1 MGYLCRWVFTGLR
14 KPRRIF
20 RVKDNNRFLDGLQ
33 FMKRQVV
40 QGEFSL
46 VVFHKSYKEENAV
59 LLQVLLSVESM
70 AGTVT
75 ALLQP

>member
-1 MGYLCRWVFTGLR
+1 
-14 KPRRIF
+14 
-20 RVKDNNRFLDGLQ
+20 
-33 FMKRQVV
+33 MKRQVV